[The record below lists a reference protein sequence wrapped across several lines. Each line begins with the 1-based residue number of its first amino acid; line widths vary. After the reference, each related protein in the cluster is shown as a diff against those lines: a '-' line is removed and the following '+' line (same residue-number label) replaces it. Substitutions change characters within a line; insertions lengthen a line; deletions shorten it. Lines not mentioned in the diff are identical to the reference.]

1 MANKKNLTE
10 GERVPFEIRKKAEA
24 LGCRNTKYIY
34 RDGDYGNKY
43 PVASIECQEK
53 CTPFRNRESAE
64 RSKVHLGQGW
74 VAFRSPTSAQK
85 IKSGNSEQKDPV
97 STRKNGNLPPHS
109 LAIAQKHI
117 NVSLQI
123 EDIVKELG
131 LPYKTFIGTHAT
143 GKSKRAY
150 QPIEEG
156 SGRTYYNLREYST
169 NPPKKLFHIK
179 NPDVIIVDAHF
190 VKYIIEVKWGYI
202 TDVPIE
208 SDLFKIFKGDEYE
221 KHIRATKQGKV
232 VRVRGPASAKG
243 IRYRSNQV
251 TFTDNYKVSNN
262 TKYLVISDLYNLHR
276 QSPDDFNK
284 LNKNIITNKDNMIF
298 LDIKQEVKDI
308 PSLKDWL
315 SNIIINSGKNLPPDS
330 R

>member
-10 GERVPFEIRKKAEA
+10 GKRIPYEIRKKAEA

-74 VAFRSPTSAQK
+74 VAFRSPSAQK
-85 IKSGNSEQKDPV
+85 IKSGNSD
-97 STRKNGNLPPHS
+97 LPPHS

-123 EDIVKELG
+123 EDIVKAVG
-131 LPYKTFIGTHAT
+131 LPYKTFIGTHAS
-143 GKSKRAY
+143 GKYKEAY
-150 QPIEEG
+150 QPIEEE
-156 SGRTYYNLREYST
+156 SGRTYYNLKVYST
-169 NPPKKLFHIK
+169 NPPKKPSHIK
-179 NPDVIIVDAHF
+179 NPDVVIVDAHF

-208 SDLFKIFKGDEYE
+208 SDLFKIFKGEEYK
-221 KHIRATKQGKV
+221 KHIRATIQGNV
-232 VRVRGPASAKG
+232 VTACAKG
-243 IRYRSNQV
+243 IPYGSTQV
-251 TFTDNYKVSNN
+251 TFEVSNN
-262 TKYLVISDLYNLHR
+262 TKYLIISDFYNLHR
-276 QSPDDFNK
+276 QSPSQFNK
-284 LNKNIITNKDNMIF
+284 LNQNIIKNKDNMIF
-298 LDIKQEVKDI
+298 LDIKQEVRDI

-315 SNIIINSGKNLPPDS
+315 SKNIINSGNKPPKVS
-330 R
+330 K

>member
-10 GERVPFEIRKKAEA
+10 GERIPFEIRKKAEE

-43 PVASIECQEK
+43 PTASIGGKK
-53 CTPFRNRESAE
+53 CSPFRNLEHAE
-64 RSKVHLGQGW
+64 KCKVHLGHGW
-74 VAFRSPTSAQK
+74 VAFRSPSAQK
-85 IKSGNSEQKDPV
+85 IKSGNSEQKDLV
-97 STRKNGNLPPHS
+97 STRKIGDLPPNHS
-109 LAIAQKHI
+109 FAIAQKHI

-131 LPYKTFIGTHAT
+131 LSYKTFIGTHAT
-143 GKSKRAY
+143 GAY
-150 QPIEEG
+150 QTIEEG
-156 SGRTYYNLREYST
+156 SGRTYYNLKEYST
-169 NPPKKLFHIK
+169 NSPKQQSQIK
-179 NPDVIIVDAHF
+179 DPDVVIVDTHF

-208 SDLFKIFKGDEYE
+208 SDLFKIFKGDEYV
-221 KHIRATKQGKV
+221 KHIRATIQGKV
-232 VRVRGPASAKG
+232 VRVRGPACAKG

-251 TFTDNYKVSNN
+251 TSTLNYEVSNN
-262 TKYLVISDLYNLHR
+262 TKYLVISDFYNLYR
-276 QSPDDFNK
+276 QSPGQFNK
-284 LNKNIITNKDNMIF
+284 LNQNIIKNKDNMIF
-298 LDIKQEVKDI
+298 LDIKQEVKNI

-315 SNIIINSGKNLPPDS
+315 SKNINNSEKNLPKVS

>member
-1 MANKKNLTE
+1 MLNMANKRNLTE
-10 GERVPFEIRKKAEA
+10 GERIPYEIMKKAEE
-24 LGCRNTKYIY
+24 LGCLNTKYIY

-43 PVASIECQEK
+43 PVASIGGKK
-53 CTPFRNRESAE
+53 CSPFRNLERAE

-74 VAFRSPTSAQK
+74 VAFRSPSAQK
-85 IKSGNSEQKDPV
+85 IKSGNSD
-97 STRKNGNLPPHS
+97 LPPHS
-109 LAIAQKHI
+109 FAIAQKHI

-123 EDIVKELG
+123 EDIVKELE
-131 LPYKTFIGTHAT
+131 LPYKTFIATHAT
-143 GKSKRAY
+143 GKSKQAY

-156 SGRTYYNLREYST
+156 CGRTYYNLKEYST
-169 NPPKKLFHIK
+169 NPPKRQSRIK
-179 NPDVIIVDAHF
+179 DPDVVIVDAHF
-190 VKYIIEVKWGYI
+190 VKYVIEVKWGYI

-208 SDLFKIFKGDEYE
+208 SDLFKIFKGEEYE

-243 IRYRSNQV
+243 IRYRSNQD
-251 TFTDNYKVSNN
+251 TPTDDYEVSNN

-276 QSPDDFNK
+276 QSPDLFNK
-284 LNKNIITNKDNMIF
+284 LNQNIIKNKDNMIF

-315 SNIIINSGKNLPPDS
+315 SNIIINSGKNLPTVS

>member
-1 MANKKNLTE
+1 MNMANKKNLTE
-10 GERVPFEIRKKAEA
+10 GERIPYEIRKKAEA
-24 LGCRNTKYIY
+24 LGCLNTKYIY

-43 PVASIECQEK
+43 PAASIGGKK
-53 CTPFRNRESAE
+53 CSPFRNLERAE
-64 RSKVHLGQGW
+64 RSKVHLGHGW
-74 VAFRSPTSAQK
+74 VVFQSPSAQK
-85 IKSGNSEQKDPV
+85 IKSGNSD
-97 STRKNGNLPPHS
+97 LPPHS
-109 LAIAQKHI
+109 FAIAQKHI

-143 GKSKRAY
+143 GKSKQAY

-156 SGRTYYNLREYST
+156 SGRTYYNLKEYST
-169 NPPKKLFHIK
+169 NPPKRQSRIK
-179 NPDVIIVDAHF
+179 DPDVVIVDAHF

-251 TFTDNYKVSNN
+251 TSTDNYKVSNN

-276 QSPDDFNK
+276 QSPVQFNK
-284 LNKNIITNKDNMIF
+284 LNQNIIKNKDNMIF
-298 LDIKQEVKDI
+298 LDIKQEVRAI

-315 SNIIINSGKNLPPDS
+315 SNNINNSGKNLSQVS